1 MINVLYV
8 DKKNI
13 EFIGFLFRT
22 FRIFSKI
29 RQHETIS
36 LHPSFAPVSAPS
48 PLPFSGYGMY
58 RVPKSTVCRSNN

>member
-22 FRIFSKI
+22 FRTFGKI
-29 RQHETIS
+29 RQRETIS
-36 LHPSFAPVSAPS
+36 LYPLFAPVSAPS
-48 PLPFSGYGMY
+48 PPPFSGYDTH
-58 RVPKSTVCRSNN
+58 RVPKINRMSQR